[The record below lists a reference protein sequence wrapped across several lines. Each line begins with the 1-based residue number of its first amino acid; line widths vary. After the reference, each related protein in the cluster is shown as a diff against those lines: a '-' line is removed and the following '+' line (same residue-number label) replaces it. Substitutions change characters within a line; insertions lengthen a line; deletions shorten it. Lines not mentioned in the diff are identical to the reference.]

1 MRVEEGFIVR
11 PAAVVVVVVNICPVI
26 LPDAAPDGGPRK
38 LLLVLHILGEG
49 CEEGLRLVRGDGRG
63 RGYRQPALVDIRGY
77 GGHGGHGGLL
87 AQGLPG
93 AALLARPVSE
103 RRVPGLAAAV
113 PHGAAPGVEGVQRRG
128 RGRGRGRG
136 HADDGLGR
144 GDRLQLAGPRTRA
157 AEGVTVS
164 LLAAAHGAAAARDLL
179 VRELQ
184 EHLHQTC
191 KRCLTTTFR
200 MECTI
205 HREETSPQ
213 NPH

>member
-11 PAAVVVVVVNICPVI
+11 PAAAAVVVVVVVNICPVI

-63 RGYRQPALVDIRGY
+63 RGYRQPALVDIRG
-77 GGHGGHGGLL
+77 HGGHGGLL

-128 RGRGRGRG
+128 RGRGRG

-144 GDRLQLAGPRTRA
+144 GHRLQLRT

-164 LLAAAHGAAAARDLL
+164 LLAAPHRAAAARDLL

-191 KRCLTTTFR
+191 KRCLTTFR

-205 HREETSPQ
+205 HREESSPR

>member
-1 MRVEEGFIVR
+1 MRVQEGFVVR
-11 PAAVVVVVVNICPVI
+11 PAVVVVVVVVVVDICPVI
-26 LPDAAPDGGPRK
+26 LPDAASDGGPRK

-77 GGHGGHGGLL
+77 GGHGGLL
-87 AQGLPG
+87 AQGLPA
-93 AALLARPVSE
+93 AALLASPVSE
-103 RRVPGLAAAV
+103 RGVPCLAAAV
-113 PHGAAPGVEGVQRRG
+113 PHGAAPGVEGVQH
-128 RGRGRGRG
+128 RGRGRG

-144 GDRLQLAGPRTRA
+144 GHRLQLAGPRTRA
-157 AEGVTVS
+157 AEGVAVR

-191 KRCLTTTFR
+191 KRCLTMFK
-200 MECTI
+200 MECKI
-205 HREETSPQ
+205 HREGTSVVFMS
-213 NPH
+213 

>member
-11 PAAVVVVVVNICPVI
+11 PAAVVVVVVVNICPVI

-113 PHGAAPGVEGVQRRG
+113 PGVEGVQR
-128 RGRGRGRG
+128 RGRGRG

-144 GDRLQLAGPRTRA
+144 GHRLQLAGPRTRA

-164 LLAAAHGAAAARDLL
+164 LLAAPHGAAAAGDLL

-191 KRCLTTTFR
+191 KRCLTTFR

>member
-11 PAAVVVVVVNICPVI
+11 PAAVVVVVVVVNICPVI

-49 CEEGLRLVRGDGRG
+49 CEEGLRLVWGDGRG
-63 RGYRQPALVDIRGY
+63 RGYRQPALVDIRGH

-103 RRVPGLAAAV
+103 RGVPGLAAAV

-128 RGRGRGRG
+128 RGRG

-144 GDRLQLAGPRTRA
+144 GHRLQLAGPRTRA

-164 LLAAAHGAAAARDLL
+164 LLAAANRAAAARDLL

-191 KRCLTTTFR
+191 KRCLTTFR